1 MCIAGR
7 LSRLTSSQLT
17 SGNDVQLTFCNDV
30 QLTSGNE
37 VQLTF
42 CNDVQLTCSIALVVI
57 VGRLSRLTSSQL
69 TSGNDVQQ
77 QNNKNKTKQQQ
88 TSQLTSGNDVQPMF
102 GNDVHCR
109 ASFSFDFFAAHFW

>member
-1 MCIAGR
+1 MCSYLLVMMCIAGR

-17 SGNDVQLTFCNDV
+17 SGNDVQLTFGNDV
-30 QLTSGNE
+30 QLTSGND

-77 QNNKNKTKQQQ
+77 QHNKNKTKQHNNKLR
-88 TSQLTSGNDVQPMF
+88 S
-102 GNDVHCR
+102 
-109 ASFSFDFFAAHFW
+109 